1 MIIPL
6 QQSLVPYGS
15 DQHSRMLKDMSSPD
29 LQSQDRQ
36 LMARDQR
43 SVEQYMSRSHA
54 ESIEPDPEEP
64 TYNAGRTINPI
75 PNVLGLLI
83 NTFA

>member
-15 DQHSRMLKDMSSPD
+15 DQHQSIRGGTSYPD

-36 LMARDQR
+36 LMTRDQR
-43 SVEQYMSRSHA
+43 SVEQYTARTNTGRL
-54 ESIEPDPEEP
+54 EPDPEEAI
-64 TYNAGRTINPI
+64 YNAGRTINPI
-75 PNVLGLLI
+75 PDTLGLLI
-83 NTFA
+83 NIFA